1 MSLALPALALLLA
14 AAPPPAAPPPPA
26 GPATPVILH
35 GSVGTGVCAAPKA
48 GPGSTQAEVENP
60 CWLQIGIAP
69 AIQVGAI
76 ELGVIYE
83 GRDVLKLVTFLQL
96 QPPSVSVLGGT
107 AGIVVD
113 ADERWRLLAA
123 GELGWRRYADFSGE
137 GLTDREGA
145 ASTLYAGVTG
155 RAAYGLKPRSGRTD
169 RLEVSVSIR
178 RDLTTG
184 KDTVGG
190 VPWEVSGWSFV
201 MGIGLVAAW

>member
-1 MSLALPALALLLA
+1 MPIALPALALLLA
-14 AAPPPAAPPPPA
+14 AAQPPAAPSPA
-26 GPATPVILH
+26 ATPATPVILH
-35 GSVGTGVCAAPKA
+35 GSVGTGACAAPRA
-48 GPGSTQAEVENP
+48 GAGSTQSTVDNP
-60 CWLQIGIAP
+60 CWLQIGLAP
-69 AIQVGAI
+69 AIQIGAI
-76 ELGVIYE
+76 ELGVVYE

-107 AGIVVD
+107 AGIVID

-123 GELGWRRYADFSGE
+123 GELGWRRYADFAGS

-155 RAAYGLKPRSGRTD
+155 RAAYGLRPRSGRTD
-169 RLEVSVSIR
+169 RLEVSVSVR

-184 KDTVGG
+184 RDTVGG